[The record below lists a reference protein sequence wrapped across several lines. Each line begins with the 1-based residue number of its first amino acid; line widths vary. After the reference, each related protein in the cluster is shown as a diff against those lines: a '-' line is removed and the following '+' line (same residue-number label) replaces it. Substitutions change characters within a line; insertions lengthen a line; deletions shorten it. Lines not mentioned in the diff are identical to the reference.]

1 MFFMIRFASVV
12 ALAFGFLSLSV
23 VGFAQDEKK
32 GKGKGAL
39 ADPEMAFKRMDE
51 NGDGKVSKEEFKKAQ
66 NAMAEKMAEAGKD
79 GLKKAF
85 SEKPELQDKLFAAMD
100 TNKDGYLS
108 LEEFKTGREKTR
120 ELMKDLFKKKDN

>member
-1 MFFMIRFASVV
+1 MIRMASVV

-66 NAMAEKMAEAGKD
+66 NTMAEKMAEAGKD

-85 SEKPELQDKLFAAMD
+85 TDKPDLLDKMFTAQD

>member
-1 MFFMIRFASVV
+1 MIRMASVV

-32 GKGKGAL
+32 GKGKGAF
-39 ADPEMAFKRMDE
+39 ADPEAQFKRMDE

-66 NAMAEKMAEAGKD
+66 NTMAEKMAEAGKD

-85 SEKPELQDKLFAAMD
+85 TDKPDLLDKMFAAQD

-120 ELMKDLFKKKDN
+120 ELRKDLFKKKDN

>member
-1 MFFMIRFASVV
+1 MIRMASVV

-32 GKGKGAL
+32 GKGKGAF
-39 ADPEMAFKRMDE
+39 ADPEAQFKRMDE

-66 NAMAEKMAEAGKD
+66 NTMAEKMAEAGKD

-85 SEKPELQDKLFAAMD
+85 TDKPDLLDKMFAAQD

-120 ELMKDLFKKKDN
+120 ELLKDLFKKKDN

>member
-1 MFFMIRFASVV
+1 MIRFASVV

-39 ADPEMAFKRMDE
+39 ADPEMAFKRLYE

-85 SEKPELQDKLFAAMD
+85 TDKPDLLDKMFAAMD

-120 ELMKDLFKKKDN
+120 ELMKDLFKKKGN

>member
-1 MFFMIRFASVV
+1 MIRMASVV

-32 GKGKGAL
+32 GKGKGAF
-39 ADPEMAFKRMDE
+39 ADPEAQFKRMDE

-66 NAMAEKMAEAGKD
+66 NTMAEKMAEAGKD

-85 SEKPELQDKLFAAMD
+85 TDKPDLLDKMFTAQD

-120 ELMKDLFKKKDN
+120 ELLKDLFKKKDN

>member
-1 MFFMIRFASVV
+1 MIRMASVV

-23 VGFAQDEKK
+23 VGFAQDEKR
-32 GKGKGAL
+32 GKGKGAF
-39 ADPEMAFKRMDE
+39 ADPEAQFKRMDE

-66 NAMAEKMAEAGKD
+66 NTRAEKMAEAGKD

-85 SEKPELQDKLFAAMD
+85 TDKPDLLDKMFTAQD

-108 LEEFKTGREKTR
+108 LEELKTGREKTR
-120 ELMKDLFKKKDN
+120 ELMKDVFKKKDN

>member
-1 MFFMIRFASVV
+1 MIRMASVV

-32 GKGKGAL
+32 GKGKGAF
-39 ADPEMAFKRMDE
+39 ADPEAQFKRMDE

-66 NAMAEKMAEAGKD
+66 NTMAEKMAEAGKD

-85 SEKPELQDKLFAAMD
+85 TDKPDLLDKMFTAQD

-120 ELMKDLFKKKDN
+120 ELRKDLFKKKDN

>member
-1 MFFMIRFASVV
+1 MIRMASVV

-32 GKGKGAL
+32 GKGKGAF
-39 ADPEMAFKRMDE
+39 ADPEAQFKRMDE

-66 NAMAEKMAEAGKD
+66 NTMAEKMAEAGKD

-85 SEKPELQDKLFAAMD
+85 TDKPDLLDKMFTAQD

>member
-1 MFFMIRFASVV
+1 MIRMASVV

-32 GKGKGAL
+32 GKGKGAF
-39 ADPEMAFKRMDE
+39 ADPEAQFKRMDE

-66 NAMAEKMAEAGKD
+66 NTMAEKMAEKGFD
-79 GLKKAF
+79 NLKKAF
-85 SEKPELQDKLFAAMD
+85 TDKPILLDKMFTAQD

-120 ELMKDLFKKKDN
+120 ELMKDVFKKKDN

>member
-1 MFFMIRFASVV
+1 MIRMASVV

-32 GKGKGAL
+32 GKGKGAF
-39 ADPEMAFKRMDE
+39 ADPEAQFKRMDE

-66 NAMAEKMAEAGKD
+66 NTMAEKMAEAGKD

-85 SEKPELQDKLFAAMD
+85 TDKPDLLDKMFAAMD